1 MTTTNIIGAPEE
13 ADVVPLGELLV
24 ASAKSA
30 RDRAAAQALAEDGVL
45 IFRPQVRAA
54 LIVREEGRMT
64 CRWEGMAGRVYSLGL
79 DEEERVFLGL
89 VLSMVGVGLHT
100 LSAVPDL
107 GERRLAIILRAILRL
122 AGNDRLAVGTR
133 L

>member
-13 ADVVPLGELLV
+13 ADVLPLGELLV

-30 RDRAAAQALAEDGVL
+30 RDRAATQALAEEGEL
-45 IFRPQVRAA
+45 ILRPAVRAA
-54 LIVREEGRMT
+54 LVVREDGRMT
-64 CRWEGMAGRVYSLGL
+64 CRWEGLSGRLYTLGL
-79 DEEERVFLGL
+79 DEDERAFLGL
-89 VLSMVGVGLHT
+89 VLSMVGIGLHI

-107 GERRLAIILRAILRL
+107 DERRLSIILRAILRL
-122 AGNDRLAVGTR
+122 AGNDRIAVGTR